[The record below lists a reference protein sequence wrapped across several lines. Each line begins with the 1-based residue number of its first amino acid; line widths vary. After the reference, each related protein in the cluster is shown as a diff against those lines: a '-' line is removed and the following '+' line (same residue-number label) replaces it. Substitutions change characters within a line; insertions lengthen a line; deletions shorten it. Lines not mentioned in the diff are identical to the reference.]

1 MGNHLIRFA
10 AMPECP
16 VASYSPLAWHDFFLG
31 TIGAAAALTGL
42 LFVAISINL
51 EQILKF
57 PQLPGRA
64 AGTLGLLV
72 SALVV
77 SGLALAPG
85 QGNRA
90 LGAEIAVTGAIV
102 AVQAAWVVH
111 GKETPGEQTA
121 WKIEHLAT
129 LLVPS
134 IGLIV
139 GGVSLAAGT
148 GGGLY
153 WVLGAILLAFASAS
167 INAWVLLVEIK
178 R

>member
-1 MGNHLIRFA
+1 VQDFF
-10 AMPECP
+10 
-16 VASYSPLAWHDFFLG
+16 VASYSALQWHDFFIG

-51 EQILKF
+51 EQILKY

-64 AGTLGLLV
+64 AATLGMLV

-77 SGLALAPG
+77 SGFALAPG
-85 QGNRA
+85 QSIRA
-90 LGAEIAVTGAIV
+90 LGIEVACVAAV
-102 AVQAAWVVH
+102 AAAQSVWVSL
-111 GKETPGEQTA
+111 GKKRPGEPMSWQ
-121 WKIEHLAT
+121 IEHLAT
-129 LLVPS
+129 LLLPS
-134 IGLIV
+134 LAIVV
-139 GGVSLAAGT
+139 GGVILIGGT

-153 WVLGAILLAFASAS
+153 WLLAGILFTFVSAA

>member
-1 MGNHLIRFA
+1 MTA
-10 AMPECP
+10 
-16 VASYSPLAWHDFFLG
+16 YSTLPWHDFFIG

-51 EQILKF
+51 EQILKY

-64 AGTLGLLV
+64 AGTLGILV

-77 SGLALAPG
+77 SGFVLAPG
-85 QGNRA
+85 QGGRA
-90 LGAEIAVTGAIV
+90 LGMEITATGVIV
-102 AVQAAWVVH
+102 AAQAVWVSHARAEPGDRAAW
-111 GKETPGEQTA
+111 Q
-121 WKIEHLAT
+121 IQHLST
-129 LLVPS
+129 LLLPG
-134 IGLIV
+134 IALIV
-139 GGVSLAAGT
+139 GGVSLIAGK

-153 WVLGAILLAFASAS
+153 WVLAAVLLAFVSAS

>member
-1 MGNHLIRFA
+1 VRLREV
-10 AMPECP
+10 PDSS
-16 VASYSPLAWHDFFLG
+16 VASYSALAWHDFFIG

-51 EQILKF
+51 EQILKY

-64 AGTLGLLV
+64 AGTLGVLV

-77 SGLALAPG
+77 SGFALAPG
-85 QGNRA
+85 QGDHA
-90 LGAEIAVTGAIV
+90 LGIEIAAAGAVV
-102 AVQAAWVVH
+102 AVQAGWVAH
-111 GKETPGEQTA
+111 GKGTPDEPTSWQ
-121 WKIEHLAT
+121 IEHLAT
-129 LLVPS
+129 LLLPS
-134 IGLIV
+134 IALMV
-139 GGVSLAAGT
+139 GGVSLAAGG

-153 WVLGAILLAFASAS
+153 WVFAAILLAFVSAS